1 MSQLSQTSAPPISAE
16 KTKRQ
21 LTSDLGAK
29 FRESG
34 CFTVFLL
41 TPVLFGTPGV
51 AANSYTGHKA
61 QSLCPSPS
69 NKVCKNRATFPA
81 RAAKTDIIDRWDLLI
96 LRVAESREVAGE
108 SGLQPHPPLFFL

>member
-1 MSQLSQTSAPPISAE
+1 MQNLVACVSAKPDFGPPISAE

-51 AANSYTGHKA
+51 DGVSGCWDWFRPTVTLG
-61 QSLCPSPS
+61 QSPIPVSFAL
-69 NKVCKNRATFPA
+69 
-81 RAAKTDIIDRWDLLI
+81 
-96 LRVAESREVAGE
+96 E
-108 SGLQPHPPLFFL
+108 